1 MIKVSLYFIFLFI
14 SSMFLNVIAKPSVEM
29 NDTVTVGVIYKN
41 QPLRWTRQQIL
52 QTTLNRLKL
61 KSPVLR
67 NTEFL
72 FHYVNGSNLR
82 SINHCLNLMSE
93 ELFAQDVQG
102 IIITLD
108 DFESQLLS
116 QWASLIDIA
125 VLGTS
130 RNINLENKVG

>member
-1 MIKVSLYFIFLFI
+1 
-14 SSMFLNVIAKPSVEM
+14 
-29 NDTVTVGVIYKN
+29 
-41 QPLRWTRQQIL
+41 
-52 QTTLNRLKL
+52 
-61 KSPVLR
+61 
-67 NTEFL
+67 
-72 FHYVNGSNLR
+72 
-82 SINHCLNLMSE
+82 MSE
-93 ELFAQDVQG
+93 ELFPQDVQG